1 MTEFE
6 ESAEAA
12 HDLIRE
18 KLLRKNDEDGSR
30 WMGWIILSTMALA
43 LFSALAALLAGF
55 TANEAVLERTKEILE
70 VSYYESD
77 RLNIEVLK
85 SKHEIL
91 ASLGDTPKRAE
102 IDRIRK
108 YEDEMSKLE
117 LEVAKE
123 ELKTKDAMFEH
134 ELFAIGV
141 TLFSIAITLS
151 GMAMVAQRRMIWGV
165 GLVFGLVGICVV
177 AFGIF
182 KMFS

>member
-1 MTEFE
+1 MTELE

-18 KLLRKNDEDGSR
+18 ELQRKNDEDGMR
-30 WMGWIILSTMALA
+30 WTGWVLLSTMALA
-43 LFSALAALLAGF
+43 LLSALAALLAGF
-55 TANEAVLERTKEILE
+55 TANEAVLERTQELLE

-77 RLNIEVLK
+77 RLNMEILK

-91 ASLGDTPKRAE
+91 ISLGETPSRAK

-108 YEDEMSKLE
+108 YEDEVSRLKLS
-117 LEVAKE
+117 VSKE
-123 ELKTKDAMFEH
+123 ELKAQEAIFEH

-141 TLFSIAITLS
+141 TLFSIAITLC
-151 GMAMVAQRRMIWGV
+151 GMALVVQRRRIWGV
-165 GLVFGLVGICVV
+165 GLVFGLAGICIVGL
-177 AFGIF
+177 GIF